1 MTSVSLPKAITIG
14 ILAIFFGV
22 AFMFARNLLV
32 PQDTETGTQQLESIQ
47 VVIFDRGGQDLEQV
61 IAEFGGTIIS
71 SPPGGD
77 QHQVRF
83 PASSLDKMGIIGSRL
98 EQRGFQI
105 GAFALPDDPE
115 SVVQDNMGAVFPVN
129 RIGVSLVPG
138 ATWSDASEIAGV
150 IGGSIVGHIPSAN
163 SFEIEVSSTTIL
175 ELDELISILDRLADP
190 RIEGVSRQYQPE
202 LF

>member
-105 GAFALPDDPE
+105 GAFTLPPDPGKI
-115 SVVQDNMGAVFPVN
+115 VGDGTGAAFPVN
-129 RIGVSLVPG
+129 RIVILLALE
-138 ATWSDASEIAGV
+138 ATWSDAVQIAGLV
-150 IGGSIVGHIPSAN
+150 SGHIVGHTPSAN
-163 SFEIEVSSTTIL
+163 SFVLEVPASTISELTQAIEFL
-175 ELDELISILDRLADP
+175 EGLNDP
-190 RIEGVSRQYQPE
+190 RIDGAMRQHRMNP
-202 LF
+202 L